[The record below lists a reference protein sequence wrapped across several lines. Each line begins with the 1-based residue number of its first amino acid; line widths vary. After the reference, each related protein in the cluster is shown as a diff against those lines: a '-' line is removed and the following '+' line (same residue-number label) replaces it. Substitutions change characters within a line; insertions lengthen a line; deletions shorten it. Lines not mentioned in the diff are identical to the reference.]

1 MAKMPKMPKIFGGN
15 KKTPEEI
22 QAMRKRNAEHAK
34 EKVERKPF
42 HRPGSEELRKLTPE
56 SSQWDR
62 VSARF
67 KDDNTR
73 FTHNGG
79 FGAVGR
85 AGAKGAI
92 IGAGTE
98 GSIEYMSGGDFWEG
112 AKGGAVKG
120 AMVGAGFRTVK
131 QRTGA
136 QDYFGDNGIRQTMGK
151 QREQYGA
158 GVRSLLRNQKDV
170 KAAEEWVTKNTK
182 ERFK

>member
-1 MAKMPKMPKIFGGN
+1 MGG
-15 KKTPEEI
+15 
-22 QAMRKRNAEHAK
+22 
-34 EKVERKPF
+34 
-42 HRPGSEELRKLTPE
+42 
-56 SSQWDR
+56 
-62 VSARF
+62 
-67 KDDNTR
+67 
-73 FTHNGG
+73 
-79 FGAVGR
+79 VGR
-85 AGAKGAI
+85 AGMKGAI

-136 QDYFGDNGIRQTMGK
+136 QDYFGDNGIRQTMAK
-151 QREQYGA
+151 QRDQYGA